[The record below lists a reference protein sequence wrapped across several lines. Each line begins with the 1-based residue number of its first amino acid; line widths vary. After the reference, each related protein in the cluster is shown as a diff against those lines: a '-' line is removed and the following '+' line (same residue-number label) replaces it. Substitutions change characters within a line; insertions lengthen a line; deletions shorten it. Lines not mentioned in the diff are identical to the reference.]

1 MSDTGSRSAVDPF
14 GPLPSLPKGDV
25 APPSGA
31 DVLAKLGQARGIE
44 DFEFVRHALA
54 CVGQA
59 TYRWTLASDRLEWST
74 NAGQVIGVDA
84 SDLVRSGR
92 GYASLLDPDNF
103 TSRFEAV
110 MRTPSIDEG
119 EGVPFQIEYLFRP
132 KGRGDASA
140 IWLEDSGRWFAGPD
154 GRPLE
159 VFGVVR
165 RIDER
170 HARDQHLHFL
180 GNCDPLTGMMNRGRM
195 AEALGEAMSVAKR
208 DNVPCAFL
216 VAAISNLPVVNDAYG
231 FDIADDVIVAIG
243 RRLRQVVRTG
253 DAIGRYSGAKFGMIL
268 SNCDDREIESAAER
282 FLSVA
287 RESVID
293 TERGPVWAMLS
304 IGGLVLPRYADTPNL
319 AMARAEEA
327 LAEARRMP
335 TDGFVAFR
343 PSAERSSA
351 RGLNARAASEIVNG
365 LESDRFG
372 LAFQPI
378 VDART
383 NAVVMHEALLRL
395 SSQDGETVAA
405 HHLVPI
411 AEKLGLIRLLDRR
424 MMMLAVQQLLQH
436 PEARLSLNVSGITA
450 TDPRWFGQLTE
461 ILAEHGE
468 AVKRLTV
475 EIAETATLRDPG
487 QTSRFIGGLR
497 DLGCGIAID
506 GFGTGHT
513 SFRNLKLLNVDMI
526 KLDASFSEL
535 LSANRDNQYFLR
547 SLVDLAR
554 RFDVRTIAER
564 VQTEEDAELLR
575 SWGVDYLQG
584 KMFGDAVHEL
594 PWPQGEKTVTT
605 FVAATGHEAEA
616 GAVTSTTSPG
626 DPDVQPRPEPM
637 WTEEAAEPEAQA
649 VPQDEAE
656 PEVADQPEE
665 EGLDFSR
672 LRQALAA
679 LEAGRR

>member
-1 MSDTGSRSAVDPF
+1 
-14 GPLPSLPKGDV
+14 
-25 APPSGA
+25 
-31 DVLAKLGQARGIE
+31 
-44 DFEFVRHALA
+44 
-54 CVGQA
+54 
-59 TYRWTLASDRLEWST
+59 
-74 NAGQVIGVDA
+74 
-84 SDLVRSGR
+84 
-92 GYASLLDPDNF
+92 
-103 TSRFEAV
+103 
-110 MRTPSIDEG
+110 
-119 EGVPFQIEYLFRP
+119 
-132 KGRGDASA
+132 
-140 IWLEDSGRWFAGPD
+140 
-154 GRPLE
+154 
-159 VFGVVR
+159 
-165 RIDER
+165 
-170 HARDQHLHFL
+170 
-180 GNCDPLTGMMNRGRM
+180 
-195 AEALGEAMSVAKR
+195 
-208 DNVPCAFL
+208 
-216 VAAISNLPVVNDAYG
+216 
-231 FDIADDVIVAIG
+231 
-243 RRLRQVVRTG
+243 
-253 DAIGRYSGAKFGMIL
+253 
-268 SNCDDREIESAAER
+268 
-282 FLSVA
+282 
-287 RESVID
+287 
-293 TERGPVWAMLS
+293 
-304 IGGLVLPRYADTPNL
+304 
-319 AMARAEEA
+319 
-327 LAEARRMP
+327 
-335 TDGFVAFR
+335 
-343 PSAERSSA
+343 
-351 RGLNARAASEIVNG
+351 
-365 LESDRFG
+365 G

-497 DLGCGIAID
+497 ELGCGIAID

-584 KMFGDAVHEL
+584 KMYGDAVHDL